1 MYFSLTNLNQFF
13 ICKKWWRVHG
23 KYRVVVCV
31 TQRSGDPLNE
41 IVIKQIRKSI
51 FVNHTPVQSSLSS
64 HPALFS
70 FLSPSS
76 PSSPSSGGK
85 LCDVVTPPCP
95 TRQTGTA
102 DGYSVILKIRYWF
115 SANIFSLF
123 VAFKVR
129 FQRLVLGRFNW
140 MLEAEEGGGEGVGMT
155 CLHDQ
160 TRPNS
165 LSISFIS
172 EILRRKKHTHKQ
184 HRH

>member
-1 MYFSLTNLNQFF
+1 MVEGARKIPSGCVCHPALWRPFKWNCYKTNKKIN
-13 ICKKWWRVHG
+13 ICKS
-23 KYRVVVCV
+23 Y
-31 TQRSGDPLNE
+31 S
-41 IVIKQIRKSI
+41 S
-51 FVNHTPVQSSLSS
+51 PVQSLQSPRTVQFFVSLQSLQPLQWREVVS
-64 HPALFS
+64 
-70 FLSPSS
+70 
-76 PSSPSSGGK
+76 
-85 LCDVVTPPCP
+85 VTPPCRSRLP
-95 TRQTGTA
+95 ATP